1 MTDNPLPSYI
11 PEDEDKEA
19 LQKMDKRTRAR
30 IVAFQ
35 MCVQDD
41 ANPLNPDSNLAK
53 ELDDGMIRDTLR
65 GPKQVEMTMNLIE
78 GVRAHKAEI
87 DAKIESHA
95 ENWTLARM
103 ALTDRNALRV
113 GAYELL
119 YTDTP
124 TAIVINEA
132 VEIAKMFGSEN
143 SAAFVNGILDKI
155 ARERQ

>member
-1 MTDNPLPSYI
+1 MTDHPLPSYI
-11 PEDEDKEA
+11 PEDEDKET

-65 GPKQVEMTMNLIE
+65 GPKQVEMAMNLIE

-87 DAKIESHA
+87 DEKIVSHA

-113 GAYELL
+113 GAYELPF
-119 YTDTP
+119 TDTP
-124 TAIVINEA
+124 AAIVINEV

-155 ARERQ
+155 AREKK

>member
-1 MTDNPLPSYI
+1 MTDHPLPSYI

-65 GPKQVEMTMNLIE
+65 GPKQVEMAMSLIE

-87 DAKIESHA
+87 DAKIVSHA

-124 TAIVINEA
+124 AAIVINEA

>member
-1 MTDNPLPSYI
+1 MTDHPLPSYI

-41 ANPLNPDSNLAK
+41 ANPQEPDSDLAE
-53 ELDDGMIRDTLR
+53 ELDEGMIRDTLR
-65 GPKQVEMTMNLIE
+65 GPKQVEMAMNLIN
-78 GVRAHKAEI
+78 GVRKHKAEI
-87 DAKIESHA
+87 DEKIVSHA

-113 GAYELL
+113 GAFELL

-124 TAIVINEA
+124 AAIVINEA

-155 ARERQ
+155 AKERQ

>member
-1 MTDNPLPSYI
+1 MTDHPLPSYI

-41 ANPLNPDSNLAK
+41 ANPQEPNSDLTA
-53 ELDDGMIRDTLR
+53 ELDEGMIRDTLR
-65 GPKQVEMTMNLIE
+65 GPKQVEMAMTLIN
-78 GVRAHKAEI
+78 GVRKHKAEI
-87 DAKIESHA
+87 DEKIVSHA

-113 GAYELL
+113 GAFELL

-124 TAIVINEA
+124 AAIVINEA

-155 ARERQ
+155 AREKK

>member
-1 MTDNPLPSYI
+1 MTDHPLPSYI

-41 ANPLNPDSNLAK
+41 ANPQAPDSDLTA
-53 ELDDGMIRDTLR
+53 ELDEGMIRDTLR
-65 GPKQVEMTMNLIE
+65 GPKQVEMAMNLID
-78 GVRAHKAEI
+78 GVRKHKAEI
-87 DAKIESHA
+87 DERIISHA

-113 GAYELL
+113 GA
-119 YTDTP
+119 
-124 TAIVINEA
+124 
-132 VEIAKMFGSEN
+132 F
-143 SAAFVNGILDKI
+143 
-155 ARERQ
+155 

>member
-1 MTDNPLPSYI
+1 MTDQPLPSYI

-19 LQKMDKRTRAR
+19 LQKMDKLTRAR

-65 GPKQVEMTMNLIE
+65 GPKQVEMAMNLIE
-78 GVRAHKAEI
+78 GVRKHKAEI
-87 DAKIESHA
+87 DAKIVSHA

-124 TAIVINEA
+124 AAIVINEA

>member
-1 MTDNPLPSYI
+1 MTDQPLPSYI

-41 ANPLNPDSNLAK
+41 ANPQAPDSDLTA
-53 ELDDGMIRDTLR
+53 ELDEGMIRDTLR
-65 GPKQVEMTMNLIE
+65 GPKQVEMAMTLIN
-78 GVRAHKAEI
+78 GVRKHKAEI
-87 DAKIESHA
+87 DAKIISHA

-103 ALTDRNALRV
+103 ALTDRNALRI
-113 GAYELL
+113 GAFELL

-124 TAIVINEA
+124 AAIVINEA

-155 ARERQ
+155 AREK